1 MNKLKKNKNPHKPKN
16 GTGKLKESLKEKKR
30 ENNRIIR
37 EIMLKTKNG
46 IFFSKYNCKNS
57 VALI

>member
-1 MNKLKKNKNPHKPKN
+1 MNKLKNKNPHKPKN
-16 GTGKLKESLKEKKR
+16 GTGKLKESLKEKK

-57 VALI
+57 VAMI